1 LLYCSIAEQYN
12 KKELLMPKDPF
23 LKGTDTLRNLRV
35 LEEIEKNPK
44 VSQRD
49 LAKKLG
55 VALGIVNSLIHTLVR
70 KGMIKIRGENNRTLT
85 YHLTHRGVLH
95 KSRLALEWT
104 KNTISFYLQARKRIA
119 AKLKALA
126 EEGVKTV
133 VFYGTNELAE
143 IALIVASE
151 VDLKVIGLIEG
162 GETARKEILRFPVG
176 SAEEMLGQKPDA
188 VVICAEIDEKTLKT
202 LSQLSPDNIK
212 FYRLV

>member
-1 LLYCSIAEQYN
+1 MS
-12 KKELLMPKDPF
+12 KDTF
-23 LKGTDTLRNLRV
+23 LKETETLRNLRV

-104 KNTISFYLQARKRIA
+104 KNTISFYLQARRKIA

-126 EEGVKTV
+126 KEDIKTV
-133 VFYGTNELAE
+133 VFYGTDELAE

-151 VDLKVIGLIEG
+151 ADLKVIGLIG
-162 GETARKEILRFPVG
+162 HKDTNRKEILKFPVG
-176 SAEEMLGQKPDA
+176 SAEEMLKQKPDA
-188 VVICAEIDEKTLKT
+188 VVICAEIDEKTLKA
-202 LSQLSPDNIK
+202 LSQLSPDNTK
-212 FYRLV
+212 FYQLV